1 MSTTAEHRAQLA
13 WRLENPRS
21 FRMLQKDAH
30 EAAALIRQP
39 PADLVPTRFATEGGA
54 TIERTRTNPDGW
66 AVRNGSER
74 MSITGQWS
82 VEPQPSSRDV
92 DWLFL
97 HTFSSPQTAWEEL
110 ERWRG
115 NTNGGLQP

>member
-1 MSTTAEHRAQLA
+1 MSTTAEHREQLA

-21 FRMLQKDAH
+21 FRMLQNDAL

-54 TIERTRTNPDGW
+54 TIERTCINPDGW

-97 HTFSSPQTAWEEL
+97 HTFSSPQTAWDTL
-110 ERWRG
+110 KQSQD
-115 NTNGGLQP
+115 NTNGDLRP